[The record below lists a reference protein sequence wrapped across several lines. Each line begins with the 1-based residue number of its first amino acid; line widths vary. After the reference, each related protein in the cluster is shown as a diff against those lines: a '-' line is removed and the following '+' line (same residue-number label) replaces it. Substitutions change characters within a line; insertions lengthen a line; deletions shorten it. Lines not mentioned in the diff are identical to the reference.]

1 MNDIFQQY
9 LNNYNSIDHY
19 SRKSLSGDGH
29 DIIKPI
35 LWDIILK
42 KSVEKDKSRNNI
54 IQFSR
59 GYDELYEKE
68 FGHDVYNRS
77 ILAIINA
84 LKERNNL
91 LIINITSD
99 LNVRKIRNYIRY
111 QNGGH
116 FVSED
121 TMNKVY
127 GYDIFAYNQLS
138 DNRGF
143 ILINNIKIP
152 VYTIKNNKMLSP
164 FELKKFLTYNV
175 NEIINYFNDL
185 GGCKK

>member
-1 MNDIFQQY
+1 
-9 LNNYNSIDHY
+9 
-19 SRKSLSGDGH
+19 
-29 DIIKPI
+29 
-35 LWDIILK
+35 
-42 KSVEKDKSRNNI
+42 
-54 IQFSR
+54 
-59 GYDELYEKE
+59 
-68 FGHDVYNRS
+68 
-77 ILAIINA
+77 
-84 LKERNNL
+84 
-91 LIINITSD
+91 
-99 LNVRKIRNYIRY
+99 
-111 QNGGH
+111 
-116 FVSED
+116 
-121 TMNKVY
+121 MNKVY